1 MVEGLAAYATDLLIA
16 LNTHDLERIASF
28 YADDFEGVDVG
39 LARPQHGPL
48 ERIQVFASFIRA
60 FPDLQFTGDALTQ
73 DNQVALVWMMTG
85 THRGS
90 IMRIPPT
97 GRPISVRGVSVL
109 TIEDGKIKRAL
120 QIWDTAG
127 FFRSLGLLPEL

>member
-1 MVEGLAAYATDLLIA
+1 MAEGLAAYGTDLLGA
-16 LNTHDLERIASF
+16 LNAHDLERIASF
-28 YADDFEGVDVG
+28 YADDFEGEDVG
-39 LARPQHGPL
+39 LATTEHGPL
-48 ERIQVFASFIRA
+48 ERVQVFASFIRA

-73 DNQVALVWMMTG
+73 DNRVAVVWMMTG
-85 THRGS
+85 THRGA

-109 TIEDGKIKRAL
+109 TIEDGKIKHAL